1 METETVIS
9 PKSFCFTST
18 SRACPIPEPGEQCM
32 VLFVAELHKN
42 VSSTNSEDSKWPQKF
57 ILLLSRAVTL
67 ILSSQPVV
75 TSLRS
80 KGRSL
85 LIFWLRQG
93 AQGVTLSVQLRSLN
107 LHISLSV
114 SGLYQGLSG
123 GSLRFLRSFS
133 DPRSLSALLAYFV
146 GQTEPKMLR
155 LVKIGLVS
163 FVK

>member
-1 METETVIS
+1 
-9 PKSFCFTST
+9 
-18 SRACPIPEPGEQCM
+18 M

-67 ILSSQPVV
+67 ILSSQPVVTV

-133 DPRSLSALLAYFV
+133 DPRSLSALLAYFR
-146 GQTEPKMLR
+146 GQTEPKGVR
-155 LVKIGLVS
+155 LV
-163 FVK
+163 